1 MESGLLF
8 PCLDSITPMGIDV
21 IYISVNFQ
29 LGKNQFFPFQNKEI
43 CFTIIKSYADLKHG
57 SNQYALQ
64 T

>member
-1 MESGLLF
+1 
-8 PCLDSITPMGIDV
+8 MGIDV